1 MGAVTPVLRSHVL
14 STIDDLPLL
23 MVPVANLVVRLF
35 PLILH
40 LLEGGVIV
48 ASYLRFGIFAF
59 GKIMGT
65 TLVLIARFPR
75 LHRPDV
81 PLPLIPLLSRD
92 VRPVI
97 DLLHR

>member
-1 MGAVTPVLRSHVL
+1 MGAVIPILRSHVL

-23 MVPVANLVVRLF
+23 MVPVANLVVRLL

-59 GKIMGT
+59 W
-65 TLVLIARFPR
+65 
-75 LHRPDV
+75 
-81 PLPLIPLLSRD
+81 
-92 VRPVI
+92 
-97 DLLHR
+97 